1 MFSYQ
6 WKIFPIQQPTRSLV
20 CLSNRI
26 SCSPASL
33 GITINTLANKFAEFF
48 LTISKKLFFWHNKNT
63 IVFLP
68 YYFNIKS
75 KENVLGVV
83 CPQFKCNE
91 CNGGVTN
98 YTSSTIRLSIL
109 VTVLH
114 SLHLYLKKNK
124 FKNNMGETLCI
135 NVFS

>member
-6 WKIFPIQQPTRSLV
+6 WKIFPIQQQTRSLV

-26 SCSPASL
+26 SCSSTSL
-33 GITINTLANKFAEFF
+33 GITINTLANKFTEFF

-75 KENVLGVV
+75 KENVLTSLVTL
-83 CPQFKCNE
+83 FRCNE

-98 YTSSTIRLSIL
+98 YSSSTIRLSIL